1 MSLVS
6 VIIPAYNKSD
16 YTCRTVDSVLAQTYP
31 HIEILVVDDGSTDDT
46 RRRMEAYGGRIRYIY
61 KKNGGAC
68 SARNEGIRQ
77 AKGEYLAFLDCD
89 DLYLPAKIEL
99 SVKYLTEHPEAGF
112 VHTKAYTMDR
122 DDKTVGV
129 YERLASRRDG
139 WIAEGLIMGNFIC
152 NSTVVARRRC
162 IDQAGLFD
170 ETIFMPADWDM
181 WLRLAEQ
188 APAGYID
195 EPLTKY
201 RITDN
206 YVFNNLERSQREE
219 VIVID
224 KYFHRNAQAR
234 PSKNKILSNLHMRF
248 SQCYVLKDD
257 GARVRE
263 ELKQALAYDPWNI
276 KAWTIRLLKAAAHA
290 RLKAILHRRILRTP

>member
-31 HIEILVVDDGSTDDT
+31 QIEIVVVDDGSTDDT
-46 RRRMEAYGGRIRYIY
+46 RQRLEAYGGRIRYVY

-89 DLYLPAKIEL
+89 DLYLPAKIEHG
-99 SVKYLTEHPEAGF
+99 VQYLQGHPEAGF
-112 VHTKAYTMDR
+112 VHTKAYTMDQH
-122 DDKTVGV
+122 DKVVGV
-129 YERLASRRDG
+129 YERLAGRRDG
-139 WIAEGLIMGNFIC
+139 WIADRLILGNFVC
-152 NSTVVARRRC
+152 NSTVVARRSC
-162 IDQAGLFD
+162 VEKAGSFD
-170 ETIFMPADWDM
+170 ESMFMPADWDM

-206 YVFNNLERSQREE
+206 YVFKNLEKAQQEEE
-219 VIVID
+219 VVIR
-224 KYFHRNAQAR
+224 KYFARNLQAGR
-234 PSKNKILSNLHMRF
+234 VEKKVLSNLHMRF

-257 GARVRE
+257 SRRVRE
-263 ELKQALAYDPWNI
+263 ELKQALAYNPWNI
-276 KAWTIRLLKAAAHA
+276 KAWIIRILNVTAHA
-290 RLKAILHRRILRTP
+290 RLKAVLHRRILRIS